1 MVVSWCLILPILQD
15 EAKKNTGKLKE
26 ETWKALVRH
35 NERSD
40 GRNCKRSKYYLY
52 QTRFNRKIIGK
63 IGIITLFSGFNYE
76 VVGPASTKN
85 KREYAEKH
93 GYSFYDE
100 SASPAL
106 ALVEDRHPQ
115 WQKIPVVLSRLKEQD
130 WLLW

>member
-1 MVVSWCLILPILQD
+1 MNVLMV
-15 EAKKNTGKLKE
+15 
-26 ETWKALVRH
+26 ETAREVNITSINLA
-35 NERSD
+35 
-40 GRNCKRSKYYLY
+40 
-52 QTRFNRKIIGK
+52 FNREIIGK